1 MITGYKEVGY
11 WLLNA
16 MSDNTS
22 IPTQTVITVEDQI
35 SQAQK
40 KHKCPLIT
48 QGYYTG
54 VATVHA
60 HTHTSVGK
68 VHNFRCMMHKTYVY
82 LVPTVVGSN
91 SRISLAT
98 SR

>member
-11 WLLNA
+11 WLL
-16 MSDNTS
+16 SDNTS

-48 QGYYTG
+48 QGSYTG

-60 HTHTSVGK
+60 HTHTHTSVGK